1 MNKYFII
8 FIFAIIVSSELQSQE
23 ITVTTDTSNS
33 APSQWKYSYFD
44 INQYNQR
51 TVFKAGIFA
60 GQFNRNLADI
70 AEQPFNL
77 ISIEH
82 KLSKK
87 FSLEGTLYL
96 FENRKYIS
104 AKSRYYFAKSAQD
117 PNNISGN
124 YFGVEIAKKLTRL
137 GSGFYYDYDGY
148 LGNEKTLIILFGSQ
162 FKKGQY
168 GYSDISFY
176 LNRQFGFRTSTNLGV
191 KATVG
196 LAWGR
201 TKESGNEDRSIL
213 KNEFVKSDKMML
225 SAENLNGSFG
235 KYFKYGTASFSGEFY
250 LFKGFTL
257 NTNLIIG
264 ASFQSF
270 ASFQSSE
277 SSYFDVKSIEYSTQI
292 RKYLFR
298 QALLKQ
304 GKPIQSF
311 SGAYLAVGLNKLLS
325 HSNINYNFSNGE
337 NGKVSFNGTEKIAP
351 HFGLGYQDKLNDK
364 FFFNIFGDYYPYTR
378 NHLLTNEKGP
388 DSFLIGAKVG
398 IFWAR

>member
-23 ITVTTDTSNS
+23 ITVTADTSNS

-60 GQFNRNLADI
+60 GQFKRNLGDLSG
-70 AEQPFNL
+70 QPFNL
-77 ISIEH
+77 LSIEH

-137 GSGFYYDYDGY
+137 GSGFQYDYDGY

-176 LNRQFGFRTSTNLGV
+176 LNRKFGIAASTNLGV
-191 KATVG
+191 SATVG

-201 TKESGNEDRSIL
+201 TKESGNEDRSIF
-213 KNEFVKSDKMML
+213 KNEFVRSDKTML
-225 SAENLNGSFG
+225 SAENLNGSLG

-250 LFKGFTL
+250 LLKGFTL

-264 ASFQSF
+264 ASRQI
-270 ASFQSSE
+270 SE
-277 SSYFDVKSIEYSTQI
+277 NFFIEVKSIEYSSQI

-298 QALLKQ
+298 QALIKQ

-311 SGAYLAVGLNKLLS
+311 SGAYLTVGLNKLLS
-325 HSNINYNFSNGE
+325 HTNINYDLSSSEKGNA
-337 NGKVSFNGTEKIAP
+337 SFKGTEKITP
-351 HFGLGYQDKLNDK
+351 HFGVGYQDKLNDK

-388 DSFLIGAKVG
+388 NSFLIGAKVG